1 MLEQFRQVVFADFE
15 FGIADTGLP
24 NPVCLVAH
32 ELHTGQTIRLWRDEF
47 GLVPPYDTGLDT
59 LFIAYFASAE
69 LGCHRVL
76 GWPMPARI
84 LDLFTEFRNRFNG
97 LGTIAGNSLLAALT
111 QFGLDSIGAEEKQD
125 MRNLILGGGPWS
137 PAQRIA
143 ILDYCESDVIA
154 LQRLLPAMLPGIDLP
169 HALPRGRY
177 MSAVSAMEHN
187 GVPIDVDMLA
197 KLRKHWAAI
206 QDDLIT
212 AIDADYGV
220 YEGRSF
226 KEQRFA
232 RWLVANN
239 IPWPRLES
247 GRLEL
252 EDDTFRQ
259 QAKAHPKVAPLRELR
274 SSLAELRLESL
285 AVGNDG
291 RNRSLL
297 SPFASR
303 TGRNQP
309 SSAKFVFGPSTWI
322 RGLIKPPPGM
332 GVAYIDYSQ
341 QEFGIAAVLSGDKN
355 MLAAYTTGDP
365 YLAFAKQAGAVPPDA
380 TKETHADV
388 REQYKQCVLGVQ
400 YGMGPETLAGRIGQ
414 PIIAARELL
423 LAHRTTYPDFW
434 RWSDAAVDYAMLHG
448 VIWTV
453 FGWQLR
459 TGSDTKTR
467 TLRNFPMQANGA
479 EMLRLACCYA
489 TETGI
494 EVCAP
499 VHDAI
504 LICAPLEQLDKDIA
518 RTRAAMAAAARAVLN
533 GVELLTDV
541 VVVRWPDRYMDK
553 RGAVMWQRVRT
564 LIEKREADA
573 HRLAA

>member
-1 MLEQFRQVVFADFE
+1 
-15 FGIADTGLP
+15 
-24 NPVCLVAH
+24 
-32 ELHTGQTIRLWRDEF
+32 
-47 GLVPPYDTGLDT
+47 
-59 LFIAYFASAE
+59 
-69 LGCHRVL
+69 
-76 GWPMPARI
+76 
-84 LDLFTEFRNRFNG
+84 
-97 LGTIAGNSLLAALT
+97 
-111 QFGLDSIGAEEKQD
+111 
-125 MRNLILGGGPWS
+125 
-137 PAQRIA
+137 
-143 ILDYCESDVIA
+143 
-154 LQRLLPAMLPGIDLP
+154 
-169 HALPRGRY
+169 
-177 MSAVSAMEHN
+177 
-187 GVPIDVDMLA
+187 
-197 KLRKHWAAI
+197 
-206 QDDLIT
+206 
-212 AIDADYGV
+212 
-220 YEGRSF
+220 
-226 KEQRFA
+226 
-232 RWLVANN
+232 
-239 IPWPRLES
+239 WPRLES

-259 QAKAHPKVAPLRELR
+259 QAKAHPKVALLRELR

-553 RGAVMWQRVRT
+553 RGAVMWRRART
-564 LIEKREADA
+564 LIEKREAHA
-573 HRLAA
+573 HRLPA